1 MIRINLLPI
10 RQIKQRIQTKNE
22 VLAFACLLCIFLIAL
37 GLVGYSQTRKIEGL
51 KKTQAQLI
59 QEKKKYESVIAR
71 IEKIKREKAL
81 LETKLEV
88 IKNLKADSQLPV
100 RVLDEIAKITPSSRM
115 WLKSMSLTQGGV
127 SLTGIALDNA
137 TIAQYMD
144 SLSSAPYFSGTELK
158 NSSLTVVAGQK
169 LKSFAL
175 TMAVKKPAVEQ
186 PKSE

>member
-37 GLVGYSQTRKIEGL
+37 GLVGYSQTRKIESL
-51 KKTQAQLI
+51 KKTQAQLV
-59 QEKKKYESVIAR
+59 QEKKKYENVIKR

-81 LETKLEV
+81 LATKLDV

-100 RVLDEIAKITPSSRM
+100 RVLDEIAQRTPPNRM
-115 WLKSMSLTQGGV
+115 WLKSMSLTQGALN
-127 SLTGIALDNA
+127 LTGIALDNA

-144 SLSSAPYFSGTELK
+144 SLSSSPFLAGTELK
-158 NSSLTVVAGQK
+158 NSSMTVVAEQK
-169 LKSFAL
+169 LKSFSL
-175 TMAVKKPAVEQ
+175 TMAITKPAAAQ
-186 PKSE
+186 PKTE